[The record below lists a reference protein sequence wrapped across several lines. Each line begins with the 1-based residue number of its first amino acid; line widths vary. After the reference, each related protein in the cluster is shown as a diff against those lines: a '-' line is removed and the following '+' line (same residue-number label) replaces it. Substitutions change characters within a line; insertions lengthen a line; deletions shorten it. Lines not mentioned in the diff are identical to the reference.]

1 MTKLILRLF
10 VRNAHRTEDPKVRA
24 DCGKVAGLVGIVT
37 NLLLFG
43 AKMLIGTLFH
53 SVSITA
59 DAINN
64 LTDSGSA
71 IITMVGFK
79 LAEKPADEKHPFG
92 HARIEYLTGV
102 IISFIVLFLGLEM
115 GMSSIEKILHPAENT
130 LTTAALLVLV
140 LSVLVKLWQCLFY
153 RKVGRMI
160 RSETLEATSKDS
172 RNDVISTAVVLVGAA
187 ISMFTGIHLDGWLGM
202 AVAVMIIV
210 SGVQL
215 ILDTADPLLGQ
226 APDKELVDAIRA
238 KILSYDGILAMHD
251 LAVHSYGAGR
261 CFASV
266 HCEVD
271 AHRDAL
277 ESHDLIDNIE
287 RDFKKEMQI
296 QLVIHMDPVVLN
308 DPRANALKA
317 QVQERCHAL
326 YPEVTL
332 HDFRVVWGVTHSNV
346 VFDLAVPFS
355 VDDADAAVRVK
366 VTEAV
371 EALNPTYRAV
381 ITIDRG

>member
-10 VRNAHRTEDPKVRA
+10 VRSAHRTEDPKVRA

-202 AVAVMIIV
+202 AVAVLIV
-210 SGVQL
+210 ISGVQL

-371 EALNPTYRAV
+371 EALNPSYRAV

>member
-10 VRNAHRTEDPKVRA
+10 VRNYARTEDPKVRA

-71 IITMVGFK
+71 IVTMVGFK
-79 LAEKPADEKHPFG
+79 LSEKPADEKHPFG

-102 IISFIVLFLGLEM
+102 IISFLVLFLGVEM
-115 GMSSIEKILHPAENT
+115 GMSSVEKILHPIENL
-130 LTTAALLVLV
+130 LTPAALLVLV
-140 LSVLVKLWQCLFY
+140 LSILVKLWQCLFY
-153 RKVGRMI
+153 RKVGKMI

-172 RNDVISTAVVLVGAA
+172 RNDVISTTVVLIGAVV
-187 ISMFTGIHLDGWLGM
+187 SMFTGVNLDGWFGA

-215 ILDTADPLLGQ
+215 IFDTADPLLGQ
-226 APDKELVDAIRA
+226 APDQELVDAIRE

-251 LAVHSYGAGR
+251 LTVHSYGAGQ

-308 DPRANALKA
+308 DPRTNALKM
-317 QVQERCHAL
+317 QVQARCREL
-326 YPEVTL
+326 YPEVSL

-355 VDDADAAVRVK
+355 VDDTDAAVRVK

-381 ITIDRG
+381 ITVDRG

>member
-79 LAEKPADEKHPFG
+79 LAEKPADENHPFG

-102 IISFIVLFLGLEM
+102 IISFLVLFLGVEM

>member
-10 VRNAHRTEDPKVRA
+10 VRNAHRTKDPKVRA

-102 IISFIVLFLGLEM
+102 IISFLVLFLGVEM